1 MPRAV
6 AATVLLF
13 ALGVVSAQAITS
25 RFYSEFVLPHV
36 ENNKTL
42 AQSVY
47 DFIAELT
54 AVAAYTPH
62 NITFDYSCIHPSQH
76 HI

>member
-36 ENNKTL
+36 ENKETL

-47 DFIAELT
+47 DFIAELG
-54 AVAAYTPH
+54 AAAPGVAAYTPL
-62 NITFDYSCIHPSQH
+62 NITFDYN
-76 HI
+76 